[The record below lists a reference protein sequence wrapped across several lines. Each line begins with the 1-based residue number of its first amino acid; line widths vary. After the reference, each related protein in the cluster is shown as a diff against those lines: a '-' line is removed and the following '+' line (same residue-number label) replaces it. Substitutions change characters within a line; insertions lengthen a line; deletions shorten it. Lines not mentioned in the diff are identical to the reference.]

1 MKHPH
6 YSQHLLKL
14 LGYGPYTACEN
25 VLSLFPSAPGFSMFI
40 HLQFQSASQ
49 ALQSPY
55 SFCQSIQLQLQ
66 KTLVHIS
73 LNFLSGPSE
82 VGLNIWNICRSE
94 YIFCTVENSAH
105 HYPSSSSFSE
115 RQLSSV
121 LARSAQARSLRDP
134 RMLGGLVLVRAHA
147 RHLCYLPARPVHSC
161 CQACDAVFCPTTGAG
176 GGGGGVGPSH
186 PRLFA
191 LPASKMDQLIFVQEG
206 LVQRRG
212 VLGIPSAIVIVST
225 P

>member
-1 MKHPH
+1 MAHTLHVKMCCPFSPAPQASLCSSIYNINQHCKLHNLPTH
-6 YSQHLLKL
+6 SVSQYS
-14 LGYGPYTACEN
+14 C
-25 VLSLFPSAPGFSMFI
+25 I
-40 HLQFQSASQ
+40 
-49 ALQSPY
+49 
-55 SFCQSIQLQLQ
+55 QLQ
-66 KTLVHIS
+66 KTFFYIS
-73 LNFLSGPSE
+73 LHFLSGSSE
-82 VGLNIWNICRSE
+82 VCLNIWYICRLE
-94 YIFCTVENSAH
+94 YNFCAVENSAH

-186 PRLFA
+186 PRLSVTSLA
-191 LPASKMDQLIFVQEG
+191 NEMADVQTRG
-206 LVQRRG
+206 ANTRR
-212 VLGIPSAIVIVST
+212 
-225 P
+225 